1 MLDRIRRGQR
11 WLTMLFIGV
20 IGVVFVFFIGLGGP
34 LSSGLSGGA
43 IVELDDIRLDLSDF
57 ERIRAREEQRYRD
70 ALGDQFDV
78 SGARDFLNAQAL
90 QSLIQSAIL
99 THSAQEL
106 GLVVSKKE
114 IQQLL
119 RASPQF
125 RDANGRFAREAFESW
140 AEYTY
145 GSQRNFLRVQRRE
158 MLRRKMIRLLYSQTQ
173 VSDGEAR
180 AAALHRLEE
189 VEIAFVALDM
199 EQLPPDLGADEAAA
213 LAYLSANQGAV
224 RAAYEAETDAY
235 AIPERVRAS
244 HILFRLDRDANETA
258 ADVARELAEA
268 ALARLQ
274 AGEDFAEIA
283 VELSEDPGSRDRG
296 GDLGIFGRG
305 DRRPELEQAAFA
317 LEPGQLSEIVQ
328 TDAGLHIIRLDERLE
343 AGRKSFD
350 EVSTEIARELA
361 DAELARERA
370 DLISQ
375 QLATATRE
383 GQSLESAARGLE
395 LPIERPDP
403 LRRRADGFITGLGVA
418 PELMAAIF
426 ALTQE
431 QPSSDRIF
439 QAGTKLVLVQLL
451 ARPELEPAALEQ
463 VIASERTRLLNL
475 KRDQA
480 IQDWI
485 DFDRRTLADSGRL
498 LIDSSPVT
506 GS

>member
-1 MLDRIRRGQR
+1 
-11 WLTMLFIGV
+11 
-20 IGVVFVFFIGLGGP
+20 
-34 LSSGLSGGA
+34 
-43 IVELDDIRLDLSDF
+43 
-57 ERIRAREEQRYRD
+57 
-70 ALGDQFDV
+70 
-78 SGARDFLNAQAL
+78 
-90 QSLIQSAIL
+90 
-99 THSAQEL
+99 
-106 GLVVSKKE
+106 
-114 IQQLL
+114 
-119 RASPQF
+119 
-125 RDANGRFAREAFESW
+125 
-140 AEYTY
+140 
-145 GSQRNFLRVQRRE
+145 
-158 MLRRKMIRLLYSQTQ
+158 MIRLLYSQTQ

-189 VEIAFVALDM
+189 VEIAFVALDI
-199 EQLPPDLGADEAAA
+199 EQLPPDLGADETAA

-235 AIPERVRAS
+235 AIAERVRAS
-244 HILFRLDRDANETA
+244 HILFRLEPDADETA

-283 VELSEDPGSRDRG
+283 GEQSEDPGTRDQG
-296 GDLGIFGRG
+296 GDLGTFGKG

-317 LEPGQLSEIVQ
+317 LEPGQLSEIVR

-370 DLISQ
+370 DLASQ
-375 QLATATRE
+375 QLATAIRE

-426 ALTQE
+426 ALTRE

-451 ARPELEPAALEQ
+451 SRPELEPAALEE

-480 IQDWI
+480 VQDWI

-498 LIDSSPVT
+498 RIDSSPVT